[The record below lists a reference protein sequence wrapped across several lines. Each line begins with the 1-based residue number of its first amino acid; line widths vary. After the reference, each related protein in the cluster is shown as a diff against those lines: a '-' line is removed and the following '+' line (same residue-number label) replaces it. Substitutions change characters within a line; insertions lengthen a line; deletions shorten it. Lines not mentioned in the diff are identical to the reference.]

1 MNQTFGLLEVNG
13 WIAGIEAV
21 DAMMKSSAIELYGTK
36 ENNGRL
42 LVIITGTP
50 TVVSATLEIGSRC
63 AELFGSVV
71 AKRVI
76 VQPHEQTVVMLNR
89 LLS

>member
-1 MNQTFGLLEVNG
+1 MNQTVGLLEVTG
-13 WIAGIEAV
+13 WIAGLEAV
-21 DAMMKSSAIELYGTK
+21 DAMLKSSAVELYGTT

-42 LVIITGTP
+42 LIVITGTS

-63 AELFGSVV
+63 AEHFGSVV

-76 VQPHEQTVVMLNR
+76 VQPHEQTVVVLNR